1 MDDHFEEQVVT
12 RYRTNFVKVM
22 VTLKSSRKMP
32 LSHQKIKSE
41 TNSTIL
47 KEMNKKLRSILKEMK
62 NSKSETNSTILDASY
77 PKTTTKYT
85 NTKCKY

>member
-1 MDDHFEEQVVT
+1 
-12 RYRTNFVKVM
+12 M

-32 LSHQKIKSE
+32 LSSNE
-41 TNSTIL
+41 SFSGL
-47 KEMNKKLRSILKEMK
+47 NKKLRLILKEMK